1 MPVAVQTAHAV
12 LGSLSEHGVVEGF
25 AYSDLAWVVDHG
37 EPEAVRRVAVTD
49 PGIGI
54 GEGGDWALTVNRSQF
69 ESVARRQ
76 RP

>member
-1 MPVAVQTAHAV
+1 MAISR
-12 LGSLSEHGVVEGF
+12 G
-25 AYSDLAWVVDHG
+25 VVDHG